1 MICNK
6 CNSVNEDGSNVCK
19 ECGNTLYVQTKKKQ
33 KGFKGIFFLIVLV
46 LALAASYY
54 FYDDYSK
61 TINLNDFVSATFSGG
76 ENHGKAEV
84 KVDWDGVKEK
94 YGSKITLKKVDVVD
108 LANAIGV
115 ENTIS
120 STTPADVLSK
130 LVSLDLDKETDLKN
144 GDVIKYNFKIDYKNI
159 KKLLNCKIKHR
170 LGTLTVSGLSDA
182 QTIDPFDGFSIEYE
196 GDSKQAVAKVK
207 YTGKHLDVSE
217 FKLDKT
223 ANIRNGDII
232 TITLANEDDYY
243 VNKYGVIPSTNRKD
257 IIVSGLKE
265 EKPVEEVG
273 SSEPIQPNS
282 IEGLLCS
289 YCSTRN
295 ISEDEIKQMLNK
307 DYSSY
312 NFPGDRTIIQMVIN
326 ELYAVHGT
334 MFVNQDVQ
342 EYFNQKSWYAQ
353 LPSKS
358 SNKDEVYKN
367 MSKIEKDNI
376 ALLTKYR

>member
-1 MICNK
+1 M
-6 CNSVNEDGSNVCK
+6 
-19 ECGNTLYVQTKKKQ
+19 
-33 KGFKGIFFLIVLV
+33 
-46 LALAASYY
+46 
-54 FYDDYSK
+54 
-61 TINLNDFVSATFSGG
+61 
-76 ENHGKAEV
+76 
-84 KVDWDGVKEK
+84 
-94 YGSKITLKKVDVVD
+94 
-108 LANAIGV
+108 
-115 ENTIS
+115 
-120 STTPADVLSK
+120 
-130 LVSLDLDKETDLKN
+130 
-144 GDVIKYNFKIDYKNI
+144 KNI
-159 KKLLNCKIKHR
+159 EKLLNCKIKHIP
-170 LGTLTVSGLSDA
+170 GTLTVSGLSDA

-326 ELYAVHGT
+326 EIYAVHGT

-342 EYFNQKSWYAQ
+342 EYFNQKSWYAH

>member
-1 MICNK
+1 M
-6 CNSVNEDGSNVCK
+6 
-19 ECGNTLYVQTKKKQ
+19 
-33 KGFKGIFFLIVLV
+33 
-46 LALAASYY
+46 
-54 FYDDYSK
+54 
-61 TINLNDFVSATFSGG
+61 
-76 ENHGKAEV
+76 
-84 KVDWDGVKEK
+84 
-94 YGSKITLKKVDVVD
+94 
-108 LANAIGV
+108 
-115 ENTIS
+115 
-120 STTPADVLSK
+120 
-130 LVSLDLDKETDLKN
+130 
-144 GDVIKYNFKIDYKNI
+144 
-159 KKLLNCKIKHR
+159 
-170 LGTLTVSGLSDA
+170 
-182 QTIDPFDGFSIEYE
+182 
-196 GDSKQAVAKVK
+196 
-207 YTGKHLDVSE
+207 
-217 FKLDKT
+217 DKT

-232 TITLANEDDYY
+232 TITLANEEEYY

-312 NFPGDRTIIQMVIN
+312 NFPGDRTIVQMVIN
-326 ELYAVHGT
+326 EIYAVHGT